1 MVPRSEARNRPLPG
15 GPGSGARAGQLF
27 PGIGKLDE
35 QFPGLGAD
43 GPSVGE
49 SVDVGIDNLDAA
61 IRTGRPGTAI
71 GLSEG
76 AFVVDGVQARLAN
89 DPTAPRPTS
98 STSPRSAIRSGVTPS
113 VRVS

>member
-1 MVPRSEARNRPLPG
+1 MVPRPEARNRPLSG
-15 GPGSGARAGQLF
+15 GPDSGHVLERLF

-76 AFVVDGVQARLAN
+76 GFVVDGEQARLAN
-89 DPTAPRPTS
+89 DPTAPRRTS
-98 STSPRSAIRSGVTPS
+98 
-113 VRVS
+113 